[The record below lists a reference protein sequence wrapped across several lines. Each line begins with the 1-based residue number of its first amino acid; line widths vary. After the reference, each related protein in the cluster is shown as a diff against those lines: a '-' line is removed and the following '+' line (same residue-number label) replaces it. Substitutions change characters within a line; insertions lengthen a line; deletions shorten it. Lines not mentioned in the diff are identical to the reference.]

1 MTKEFIQG
9 SGGGGGSKGGGGSR
23 TPTTAKD
30 SLNNISNANILDVI
44 SEGEIE
50 GIHDPGGFTNSFH
63 QSIFLN
69 NTPLKN
75 TDGTDNF
82 LDVEVHVRTGTPIQS
97 VVKGFNKS
105 FSPQVLGRA
114 VPKDSPV
121 TFTITDTSVT
131 SVIIDIG
138 LPALQKVNKL
148 AEGGHDGAKDLATY
162 WVGQGV
168 GLMNQS
174 ISASDV
180 VQEFKEDFAEAY
192 ERLTGFV
199 S

>member
-1 MTKEFIQG
+1 M
-9 SGGGGGSKGGGGSR
+9 
-23 TPTTAKD
+23 
-30 SLNNISNANILDVI
+30 
-44 SEGEIE
+44 
-50 GIHDPGGFTNSFH
+50 
-63 QSIFLN
+63 
-69 NTPLKN
+69 PLQPM
-75 TDGTDNF
+75 
-82 LDVEVHVRTGTPIQS
+82 VAE
-97 VVKGFNKS
+97 
-105 FSPQVLGRA
+105 
-114 VPKDSPV
+114 
-121 TFTITDTSVT
+121 
-131 SVIIDIG
+131 
-138 LPALQKVNKL
+138 PALQKGNKL